1 MDSCYQTNLNAKMII
16 PGMYRVPTVQIAI
29 AGQDTKVLFTDGDS
43 YFKLFYF
50 EAVTDKDG
58 ATDVAPNNFSVRITL
73 LSTGRMISNDFIP
86 QAILA
91 PKQFPIRE
99 PWAIEFPP
107 NSQLQFEI
115 KNLNAAAINLDLV
128 LRGNKIFV

>member
-1 MDSCYQTNLNAKMII
+1 MDAYQTNLNAKLII
-16 PGMYRVPTVQIAI
+16 PGMYRVPTIQIAN
-29 AGQDTKVLFTDGDS
+29 AGQDTRVLFTDGDS
-43 YFKLFYF
+43 YFKLFF
-50 EAVTDKDG
+50 FAAVTDADA

-99 PWAIEFPP
+99 PYAIEFPP
-107 NSQLQFEI
+107 NSQIQFEI
-115 KNLNAAAINLDLV
+115 KNLAGKNLNLDLV